1 MACLIS
7 CGALD
12 IKHIIFPII
21 TILVLIIQN
30 YFFYKTDFFF
40 HLGVQHFIKIIV
52 KSLGKCLTIIPI
64 LIFKKEI
71 NYSNEVNVIE
81 KNKKFY
87 KKEYEKIFSAIT
99 KIKKKRKYYIISLNM
114 IINCSLEILGSYIKY
129 EKDKF
134 YSFWIFDVIYIWI
147 FSYFILNIILYRHH
161 YFSIIIILMLGVI
174 INVINGRG
182 KDINYINILITLL
195 VDILFSFNL
204 VVNKYLLDNILF
216 TEYEICFYE
225 GFSSLIVSSI
235 GLAIFTK
242 YNFGDNNDFFEYY
255 NIIDNKEIFALIFS
269 TISQLIVYLFGLIT
283 IKYYTVFHYLIFLI
297 FNEGNFYNY
306 SLSQ

>member
-1 MACLIS
+1 
-7 CGALD
+7 
-12 IKHIIFPII
+12 
-21 TILVLIIQN
+21 
-30 YFFYKTDFFF
+30 
-40 HLGVQHFIKIIV
+40 
-52 KSLGKCLTIIPI
+52 
-64 LIFKKEI
+64 
-71 NYSNEVNVIE
+71 
-81 KNKKFY
+81 
-87 KKEYEKIFSAIT
+87 
-99 KIKKKRKYYIISLNM
+99 
-114 IINCSLEILGSYIKY
+114 
-129 EKDKF
+129 
-134 YSFWIFDVIYIWI
+134 
-147 FSYFILNIILYRHH
+147 
-161 YFSIIIILMLGVI
+161 MLGVI

-235 GLAIFTK
+235 CLAIFTK

-255 NIIDNKEIFALIFS
+255 NIIDNKEIFAIIFS

-306 SLSQ
+306 SLSQWRLYVNTIIYILFVFMILLFNENIELNCFGLEQFTKRNIIKRANKDYMKNSENCNGSNNNNNIESIIDNSEKEKTNNENVIEIDRFRFDLSDYEIE